1 MTHME
6 AKAIPLMIPPH
17 KSHKTYSTYHMW
29 SISHH
34 IMIMSLVINSL
45 AWGRIHTH
53 MHTNTHVHT
62 ETILR
67 NQTCASPW
75 DRVLQRMHSELD
87 KCLKGLVRI

>member
-1 MTHME
+1 
-6 AKAIPLMIPPH
+6 
-17 KSHKTYSTYHMW
+17 
-29 SISHH
+29 
-34 IMIMSLVINSL
+34 MIMSLVINSL

-87 KCLKGLVRI
+87 KCLKGLERFWLKITLYCSMYIHLTPQLVQWS